1 MSDSP
6 PNSRKVVLKKSPAT
20 AVAAAFVREQNRQ
33 TKDLVELLES
43 DELSAGAT
51 NLTVILSGLQ
61 IMILDMS
68 EVEKNKMIAL
78 FATRL
83 ASLDPSD
90 EKKEALVLAFNE
102 MSKNVLKIR
111 QIYANVDLEEV
122 KKDTK
127 IIEAKGQRD
136 KRTAD
141 ALTVAASLSISGAVT
156 YSIRDNIPN
165 IGGAIAK
172 VVGNPFGQ
180 CFDTRTIVEETTN
193 FWGYKSVSTRQVTER
208 IPGYVCDAFGY
219 LSGGIESVNTGIGK
233 TTDIGFII
241 FFITFALLLFL
252 LYKLLTRKVKLGLWG
267 SSVELAFKK
276 KSILKK
282 KSSLKKSS
290 LKKSSLKK
298 KSLKKKV

>member
-1 MSDSP
+1 MSGSP
-6 PNSRKVVLKKSPAT
+6 PNSSRQVVLAKKPNAS
-20 AVAAAFVREQNRQ
+20 AALIREENRQ
-33 TKDLVELLES
+33 IKPLIALLES
-43 DELSAGAT
+43 DQHSAGAT
-51 NLTVILSGLQ
+51 NLLVILSSLQ
-61 IMILDMS
+61 TMIVDMS
-68 EVEKNKMIAL
+68 KVEKDKMIAL

-83 ASLDPSD
+83 TSLPDSD
-90 EKKEALVLAFNE
+90 EKQVLVLAFAE

-111 QIYANVDLEEV
+111 EIYANVDLETV

-127 IIEAKGQRD
+127 SIEAKGQRD

-180 CFDTRTIVEETTN
+180 CVDTRPIIEETN
-193 FWGYKSVSTRQVTER
+193 FWLGQKSTSTRQVTER

-233 TTDIGFII
+233 TTNIGFII
-241 FFITFALLLFL
+241 FFITLTLLLFL
-252 LYKLLTRKVKLGLWG
+252 LYKLVTRKVKLGLWG
-267 SSVELAFKK
+267 ASVELAFK
-276 KSILKK
+276 KK

-298 KSLKKKV
+298 KSMK

>member
-1 MSDSP
+1 MSGS
-6 PNSRKVVLKKSPAT
+6 PNSRKVVLLKKSPAT

-33 TKDLVELLES
+33 IKPLVELLES
-43 DELSAGAT
+43 DQHSAGAT
-51 NLTVILSGLQ
+51 NLLVILSSLQ
-61 IMILDMS
+61 TMIVDMS

-83 ASLDPSD
+83 TSLPDSD
-90 EKKEALVLAFNE
+90 EKKALALAFNE

-111 QIYANVDLEEV
+111 QIYADVDLEEV

-290 LKKSSLKK
+290 LKK